1 MSTDKLGKTAISLFM
16 VALMILPLL
25 VPLAPVSQA
34 VIPDRNIFVKP
45 DNLAIVPGQ
54 DAAIFID
61 SQTGAFDP
69 NAGLFV
75 EVEGILAGQ
84 AWYSYQAA
92 LGDDFFPRVKSD
104 NAGKIVSQPIFLSSF
119 DTNAL
124 AEGTYEVRVTDVSDF
139 RAYITDTFEVIP
151 LGSTPQLYI
160 GNTGYAPSEVVD
172 VFARQITDFAS
183 IAKVTVGSNVPV
195 VVIGFPDTA
204 TSANLYWDNLQTSLG
219 SISLIGGSGS
229 GTVKIPET
237 SMGVHAIIAVAQ
249 ADIDGTLYSFVA
261 VNFVYVVPSV
271 DLSKIIIAGKEGESI
286 TVTLH
291 GYPAGYNLDDS
302 PAGAKLTNILTGAEY
317 LLDILRNPEIPANGK
332 LTITVRLEA
341 EILDLD
347 RGLLDL
353 TLPVAG
359 DLPASP
365 DLTPL
370 FTFPQTVVA
379 STPRFPGD
387 EGIFIKG
394 KDFRDPVRVYTGD
407 QLRLVIYNFPAGKSL
422 KVYIGAWEQPVR
434 VTTDANGGATVT
446 LTVPEIPY
454 GTYLVKV
461 VDETTGLVAY
471 KPAAG
476 YMDVWQIKVIPTKP
490 SDALALDPEP
500 GQLVWFSRSTGMLFV
515 DNEVP
520 VKIRITGLAPYEVVM
535 IKETDGTITYY
546 RDFARADA
554 NGVLTY
560 EFATASFIPGTP
572 EEVIRKEMRIEIW
585 SNTIATEYADDPDPT
600 LALLYHPTSESRV
613 AFVGGEVAPVPWIS
627 GLSFNYVTVTLSNLI
642 PDLPHKLYIDDRLA
656 EMRNPVTNTRV
667 FSVTATSLDDVR
679 EVKVRVPVSTY
690 GPHILSLK
698 EVVAGTDRA
707 FGVLIIS
714 NPTAGSFV
722 GTQIV
727 LSGNNIVLSGPWFGK
742 LIAGWNFNAGENI
755 RISFAQN
762 SVPFATDANGAFLV
776 NLADLFGSLELP
788 AGTYALSVQR
798 QEANFTVVNPLS
810 IRVIPFLYSPFF
822 DAKYVGEGLTIF
834 ATGLDSSRY
843 YFIAWSTSPDTPG
856 EIVGYVQSSLFG
868 TINVDITTP
877 AGLPGNY
884 YYVQLIPLDEPTS
897 VVLAG
902 PVKVTTRTGTGWTSS
917 LSDYLLLT
925 GQQVSVDIAGF
936 SNFAAEFGLLLPTQT
951 ELLMVKGKGFV
962 TLTSVDEE
970 IVRVIP
976 ASLVYDADNDLMK
989 IVFTV
994 PNDLMDVKDRLFT
1007 VSVKIVYIDLDGT
1020 VYQTPDVTIA
1030 GIARIASGGLLVNL
1044 GEVGTDILNAI
1055 SNLEEKVVAIQ
1066 TDLGTVLAKLDALN
1080 MTLVDVRNG
1089 VATLQTSIGEVQ
1101 ADLMHIKDLL
1111 NNATVKIDGV
1121 MAAIES
1127 ANATIH
1133 AKLDALLSL
1142 IGGGQVNLT
1151 GIEQGIAEILTELG
1165 NLRIQVTDLQT
1176 LLASVGDQVLLA
1188 ISSVNTTLAD
1198 IVVKKGDEVVATLKV
1213 SLDQLDAR
1221 IADVSDGVAMLDT
1234 KLGTMFMNLSE
1245 GQAMI
1250 TDIVKQNGETLLVIN
1265 DAITASTDRLAA
1277 LIQNG
1282 VATTADA
1289 LDKLSADMMAGFD
1302 NIATEVAN
1310 AKDEVKSDIANA
1322 QNMLQ
1327 NAVAEVDTKV
1337 QTVQA
1342 SVDQVKEDTTT
1353 IKSDLADVKTT
1364 LSAVKTTVDELP
1376 NRVQQSVAQSA
1387 DDVKS
1392 TLSTKLDES
1401 TGGLRTW
1408 SLVNLVLVLVA
1419 VVLLA
1424 YMLFVKK
1431 P

>member
-1 MSTDKLGKTAISLFM
+1 MNMDKLGKTAISLFM

-34 VIPDRNIFVKP
+34 VNPDRNIYVKP

-54 DAAIFID
+54 DAVIFID

-69 NAGLFV
+69 NAGLYV

-84 AWYSYQAA
+84 EWYSYQAA
-92 LGDDFFPRVKSD
+92 LGDAFFPRVKSD

-119 DTNAL
+119 DTSGL
-124 AEGTYEVRVTDVSDF
+124 AEGTYEVRITDVSTF
-139 RAYITDTFEVIP
+139 EAYLADTFEVVP
-151 LGSTPQLYI
+151 LGSIPTLYI
-160 GNTGYAPSEVVD
+160 GSASYAPSEVVD
-172 VFARQITDFAS
+172 VFGQQITDFAA
-183 IAKVTVGSNVPV
+183 IAKVAVGSDVPV
-195 VVIGFPDTA
+195 VVVGFPDTA
-204 TSANLYWDNLQTSLG
+204 STAKLYWDNLQTSLG
-219 SISLIGGSGS
+219 TVSLTGGSGAA
-229 GTVKIPET
+229 TVKIPES

-249 ADIDGTLYSFVA
+249 ADIEGAPYSFVA

-286 TVTLH
+286 SITLH
-291 GYPAGYNLDDS
+291 GYPAGYHLDDS
-302 PAGAKLTNILTGAEY
+302 ALTGARLANVLTAAEY
-317 LLDILRNPEIPANGK
+317 PLDIQRNPEIPANGK

-341 EILDLD
+341 EILDAD

-353 TLPVAG
+353 ILPVSG
-359 DLPASP
+359 TLPASP

-379 STPRFPGD
+379 STPKFPGD

-394 KDFRDPVRVYTGD
+394 RDFRSPVEVYTGD
-407 QLRLVIYNFPAGKSL
+407 TLSLVIYNFPAGKSL

-476 YMDVWQIKVIPTKP
+476 YTDVWQIKVIPTMP
-490 SDALALDPEP
+490 ADAIALDPEP
-500 GQLVWFSRSTGMLFV
+500 GQLVWYSRSTSTLFV
-515 DNEVP
+515 DKGVP
-520 VKIRITGLAPYEVVM
+520 VKIKITGLAPYEVVE
-535 IKETDGTITYY
+535 IKETDGTLVYFLDY
-546 RDFARADA
+546 ARANA

-560 EFATASFIPGTP
+560 EFATATRIPGTP
-572 EEVIRKEMRIEIW
+572 EDVIRREIRIEI
-585 SNTIATEYADDPDPT
+585 SSSSILTEYGT
-600 LALLYHPTSESRV
+600 GGVVALRYHPTSESTL
-613 AFVGGEVAPVPWIS
+613 AFVGGDTLPVPWIS
-627 GLSFNYVTVTLSNLI
+627 GLSFNYVRVTLTNLI
-642 PDLPHKLYIDDRLA
+642 PDLPHKLYIDNRLA
-656 EMRNPVTNTRV
+656 EMRNPVTNTRIYT
-667 FSVTATSLDDVR
+667 VTATSLDDIR

-698 EVVAGTDRA
+698 EIVAGTERA

-714 NPTAGSFV
+714 NPTAGSYV
-722 GTQIV
+722 GTKIV
-727 LSGNNIVLSGPWFGK
+727 LSSNNVVLSGPWFGK
-742 LIAGWNFNAGENI
+742 LIAGWNFNAGESI

-762 SVPFATDANGAFLV
+762 SVPYTADANGAFLV
-776 NLADLFGSLELP
+776 DIADLFGTLELP

-798 QEANFTVVNPLS
+798 QESNFTVVKPLS
-810 IRVIPFLYSPFF
+810 IKVIPFLYSPYY
-822 DAKYVGEGLTIF
+822 DWKYVGEGLSVF

-868 TINVDITTP
+868 TIDVTITTP

-884 YYVQLIPLDEPTS
+884 YYVQLIPLDNPTD

-902 PVKVTTRTGTGWTSS
+902 PVKVTTRSGPGWATS

-925 GQQVSVDIAGF
+925 GQQVSIDIAGF
-936 SNFAAEFGLLLPTQT
+936 SNYAADFGLPLPTQT

-962 TLTSVDEE
+962 TLTSVDGEV
-970 IVRVIP
+970 VRVIP
-976 ASLVYDADNDLMK
+976 ASLVYDSGDDMMK
-989 IVFTV
+989 VVFTV
-994 PNDLMDVKDRLFT
+994 PNDFTDVKDRLFT
-1007 VSVKIVYIDLDGT
+1007 VSVRIVYVDLDGT

-1030 GIARIASGGLLVNL
+1030 GIARIASGGLLVSL
-1044 GEVGTDILNAI
+1044 GSVGTDILNAI

-1066 TDLGTVLAKLDALN
+1066 TDLGTVLAKLEALN
-1080 MTLVDVRNG
+1080 MTLVDVKDG

-1101 ADLMHIKDLL
+1101 ADLMTIKDLL
-1111 NNATVKIDGV
+1111 NNATIKIDGV
-1121 MAAIES
+1121 MAAIET

-1133 AKLDALLSL
+1133 AKLDAILSL

-1165 NLRIQVTDLQT
+1165 NLKIQVTDLQT

-1198 IVVKKGDEVVATLKV
+1198 VVVKKGDEVVATLKV
-1213 SLDQLDAR
+1213 SLDQLDAKV
-1221 IADVSDGVAMLDT
+1221 ADVNDGIAMLDT

-1250 TDIVKQNGETLLVIN
+1250 TDIVQQNGQTLLVIN
-1265 DAITASTDRLAA
+1265 DAITASTDKLAA

-1282 VATTADA
+1282 VAATTDA
-1289 LDKLSADMMAGFD
+1289 LDKLSADVKAGLD
-1302 NIATEVAN
+1302 NVATQVAN
-1310 AKDEVKSDIANA
+1310 AKDEVKADIANV
-1322 QNMLQ
+1322 QG
-1327 NAVAEVDTKV
+1327 AVAEVDTKV

-1342 SVDQVKEDTTT
+1342 TVGQVKDDTTA

-1376 NRVQQSVAQSA
+1376 NKIQQSVAQSA

-1401 TGGLRTW
+1401 TGGLKTW